1 MAYSVSLASQKG
13 DWTDMWIEWKKH
25 LTGQMVF
32 FLLLSCYSVGQE
44 SRLIELE
51 HARLNVVEWFPAAGN
66 GELVIALPGS
76 GGDHSRY
83 KRIAPLIADGGYH
96 IVVVNQRGVMGSSNN
111 LNNLSMQDLADDVI
125 AVSQAFGA
133 EKFHMMGW
141 AFGNRTSRMVATLYP
156 DRISSLT
163 LIAAGGLVPALTEPG
178 ELGELL
184 GNSKLSE
191 AEKIKLARQTL
202 FSSATGD
209 EVVLDY
215 VTNLKYWPEAR
226 AAQRFANQNT
236 PVEFWSAGGSGPMLM
251 VMGEDDL
258 TAPLENAYIMKAEH
272 GDRLSLAVISGAG
285 HAVGLEKPK
294 ETVAAILPFLKSHP
308 F

>member
-1 MAYSVSLASQKG
+1 MAYTINLASQKG

-25 LTGQMVF
+25 LVGQIVF
-32 FLLLSCYSVGQE
+32 FLLLPCYLVGQE
-44 SRLIELE
+44 SRFIELE
-51 HARLNVVEWFPAAGN
+51 HARLNIVEWIPEASN

-96 IVVVNQRGVMGSSNN
+96 MIVVNQRGIMGSTGN
-111 LNNLSMQDLADDVI
+111 LSNLSMRDLADDVI
-125 AVSQAFGA
+125 AILEAFGT

-184 GNSKLSE
+184 GNFKLSE
-191 AEKIKLARQTL
+191 AEKVKLARQTL
-202 FSSATGD
+202 FSSATSD

-215 VTNLKYWPEAR
+215 VTNLKYWPDAR
-226 AAQRFANQNT
+226 AAQRFANRNT
-236 PVEFWSAGGSGPMLM
+236 PVEFWSAGGIGPMLM

-258 TAPLENAYIMKAEH
+258 TAPVENGYIMEEEH
-272 GDRLSLAVISGAG
+272 GDRMSLVIIPGAG
-285 HAVGLEKPK
+285 HAVGLEKPR
-294 ETVAAILPFLKSHP
+294 ETVTVILPFLRSHSL
-308 F
+308 